1 MKTFLTPL
9 STQEENAY
17 LRRMASG
24 DREAKRKLVEHNM
37 RLVAHVAKKYYN
49 SEDDMEDMI
58 SIGTIGLLKAV
69 DTYNPGKGS
78 KLATYAARCI
88 DNELL
93 MYFRGKKKRAKD
105 ISIYEPIGTDKEGNQ
120 IHLFDVLEEET
131 VDVVEQME
139 HEKDL
144 ATLRRL
150 LPSVLSDR
158 EYQIISMRTVSEGT
172 PTLPSGRL
180 PRDWGSPAPMSPAS
194 RRRRLAS
201 CGRRFLRR
209 MGRRAVGETRKN
221 KNYFFQKD
229 GICVM
234 IIPSFLSLLSFDRF
248 FPFFSAEY
256 ARVRSDAIVQYGL
269 YGHDSRH

>member
-131 VDVVEQME
+131 VDVVEEME

-158 EYQIISMRTVSEGT
+158 EYQIISMRYGIGRNAHITQREAAQRLGISRSYVSRIEKKALGKLREAFFAQNG
-172 PTLPSGRL
+172 PQG
-180 PRDWGSPAPMSPAS
+180 S
-194 RRRRLAS
+194 RR
-201 CGRRFLRR
+201 
-209 MGRRAVGETRKN
+209 N
-221 KNYFFQKD
+221 KKK
-229 GICVM
+229 
-234 IIPSFLSLLSFDRF
+234 
-248 FPFFSAEY
+248 
-256 ARVRSDAIVQYGL
+256 
-269 YGHDSRH
+269 

>member
-17 LRRMASG
+17 LRRM
-24 DREAKRKLVEHNM
+24 EAKRKLVEHNM

-158 EYQIISMRTVSEGT
+158 EYQIISMRYGIGRNAHITQREAAQRLGISRSYVSRIEKKALGKLREAFFAQNG
-172 PTLPSGRL
+172 PQG
-180 PRDWGSPAPMSPAS
+180 S
-194 RRRRLAS
+194 RR
-201 CGRRFLRR
+201 
-209 MGRRAVGETRKN
+209 N
-221 KNYFFQKD
+221 KKK
-229 GICVM
+229 
-234 IIPSFLSLLSFDRF
+234 
-248 FPFFSAEY
+248 
-256 ARVRSDAIVQYGL
+256 
-269 YGHDSRH
+269 

>member
-158 EYQIISMRTVSEGT
+158 EYQIISMRYGIGRNAHITQREAAQRLGISRSYVSRIEKKALGKVGEAFVAQNG
-172 PTLPSGRL
+172 PQG
-180 PRDWGSPAPMSPAS
+180 
-194 RRRRLAS
+194 RRR
-201 CGRRFLRR
+201 
-209 MGRRAVGETRKN
+209 TK
-221 KNYFFQKD
+221 KK
-229 GICVM
+229 
-234 IIPSFLSLLSFDRF
+234 
-248 FPFFSAEY
+248 
-256 ARVRSDAIVQYGL
+256 
-269 YGHDSRH
+269 

>member
-69 DTYNPGKGS
+69 DTYKPGKGS

-158 EYQIISMRTVSEGT
+158 EYQIISMRYGIGRNAHITQREAAQRLGISRSYVSRIEKKALGKLREAFFAQNG
-172 PTLPSGRL
+172 PQG
-180 PRDWGSPAPMSPAS
+180 S
-194 RRRRLAS
+194 RR
-201 CGRRFLRR
+201 
-209 MGRRAVGETRKN
+209 N
-221 KNYFFQKD
+221 KKK
-229 GICVM
+229 
-234 IIPSFLSLLSFDRF
+234 
-248 FPFFSAEY
+248 
-256 ARVRSDAIVQYGL
+256 
-269 YGHDSRH
+269 

>member
-49 SEDDMEDMI
+49 SEDDMEDLI

-158 EYQIISMRTVSEGT
+158 EYQIISMRYGIGRNAHITQREAAQRLGISRSYVSRIEKKALGKLREAFFAQNG
-172 PTLPSGRL
+172 PQG
-180 PRDWGSPAPMSPAS
+180 S
-194 RRRRLAS
+194 RR
-201 CGRRFLRR
+201 
-209 MGRRAVGETRKN
+209 N
-221 KNYFFQKD
+221 KKK
-229 GICVM
+229 
-234 IIPSFLSLLSFDRF
+234 
-248 FPFFSAEY
+248 
-256 ARVRSDAIVQYGL
+256 
-269 YGHDSRH
+269 

>member
-1 MKTFLTPL
+1 MKTFLTPP

-158 EYQIISMRTVSEGT
+158 EYQIISMRYGIGRNAHITQREAAQRLGTSRSYVSRIEKKALGKLREASFAQNG
-172 PTLPSGRL
+172 PQG
-180 PRDWGSPAPMSPAS
+180 S
-194 RRRRLAS
+194 RR
-201 CGRRFLRR
+201 
-209 MGRRAVGETRKN
+209 N
-221 KNYFFQKD
+221 KKK
-229 GICVM
+229 
-234 IIPSFLSLLSFDRF
+234 
-248 FPFFSAEY
+248 
-256 ARVRSDAIVQYGL
+256 
-269 YGHDSRH
+269 

>member
-1 MKTFLTPL
+1 MRTFLTPL

-158 EYQIISMRTVSEGT
+158 EYQIISMRYGIGRNAHITQREAAQRLGISRSYVSRIEKKALGKLREAFFAQNG
-172 PTLPSGRL
+172 PQG
-180 PRDWGSPAPMSPAS
+180 S
-194 RRRRLAS
+194 RR
-201 CGRRFLRR
+201 
-209 MGRRAVGETRKN
+209 N
-221 KNYFFQKD
+221 KKK
-229 GICVM
+229 
-234 IIPSFLSLLSFDRF
+234 
-248 FPFFSAEY
+248 
-256 ARVRSDAIVQYGL
+256 
-269 YGHDSRH
+269 

>member
-1 MKTFLTPL
+1 LKTFLTPL

-158 EYQIISMRTVSEGT
+158 EYQIISMRYGIGRNAHITQREAAQRLGISRSYVSRIEKKALGKLREAFFAQNG
-172 PTLPSGRL
+172 PQG
-180 PRDWGSPAPMSPAS
+180 S
-194 RRRRLAS
+194 RR
-201 CGRRFLRR
+201 
-209 MGRRAVGETRKN
+209 N
-221 KNYFFQKD
+221 KKK
-229 GICVM
+229 
-234 IIPSFLSLLSFDRF
+234 
-248 FPFFSAEY
+248 
-256 ARVRSDAIVQYGL
+256 
-269 YGHDSRH
+269 

>member
-158 EYQIISMRTVSEGT
+158 EYQIISMRYGI
-172 PTLPSGRL
+172 GRNAHITQREAAQRL
-180 PRDWGSPAPMSPAS
+180 GISRSYDSRIEKKALGKLREAFFAQNGPQGS
-194 RRRRLAS
+194 RR
-201 CGRRFLRR
+201 
-209 MGRRAVGETRKN
+209 N
-221 KNYFFQKD
+221 KKK
-229 GICVM
+229 
-234 IIPSFLSLLSFDRF
+234 
-248 FPFFSAEY
+248 
-256 ARVRSDAIVQYGL
+256 
-269 YGHDSRH
+269 

>member
-150 LPSVLSDR
+150 LPSGLSDR
-158 EYQIISMRTVSEGT
+158 EYQIISMRYGIGRNAHITQREAAQRLGISRSYVSRIEKKALGKLREAFFAQNG
-172 PTLPSGRL
+172 PQG
-180 PRDWGSPAPMSPAS
+180 S
-194 RRRRLAS
+194 RR
-201 CGRRFLRR
+201 
-209 MGRRAVGETRKN
+209 N
-221 KNYFFQKD
+221 KKK
-229 GICVM
+229 
-234 IIPSFLSLLSFDRF
+234 
-248 FPFFSAEY
+248 
-256 ARVRSDAIVQYGL
+256 
-269 YGHDSRH
+269 

>member
-158 EYQIISMRTVSEGT
+158 EYQIISMRYGIGRNAHITQREAAQRLGISRSYVSRTEKKALGKLREAFFAQNG
-172 PTLPSGRL
+172 PQG
-180 PRDWGSPAPMSPAS
+180 S
-194 RRRRLAS
+194 RR
-201 CGRRFLRR
+201 
-209 MGRRAVGETRKN
+209 N
-221 KNYFFQKD
+221 KKK
-229 GICVM
+229 
-234 IIPSFLSLLSFDRF
+234 
-248 FPFFSAEY
+248 
-256 ARVRSDAIVQYGL
+256 
-269 YGHDSRH
+269 

>member
-158 EYQIISMRTVSEGT
+158 EYQIISMRYGIGRNAHITQREAAQRLGISRSYVSRIEKKALG
-172 PTLPSGRL
+172 
-180 PRDWGSPAPMSPAS
+180 
-194 RRRRLAS
+194 
-201 CGRRFLRR
+201 
-209 MGRRAVGETRKN
+209 
-221 KNYFFQKD
+221 
-229 GICVM
+229 
-234 IIPSFLSLLSFDRF
+234 
-248 FPFFSAEY
+248 
-256 ARVRSDAIVQYGL
+256 
-269 YGHDSRH
+269 

>member
-158 EYQIISMRTVSEGT
+158 EYQIISMRYGI
-172 PTLPSGRL
+172 GRNAHMTQ
-180 PRDWGSPAPMSPAS
+180 R
-194 RRRRLAS
+194 
-201 CGRRFLRR
+201 
-209 MGRRAVGETRKN
+209 
-221 KNYFFQKD
+221 
-229 GICVM
+229 
-234 IIPSFLSLLSFDRF
+234 
-248 FPFFSAEY
+248 
-256 ARVRSDAIVQYGL
+256 
-269 YGHDSRH
+269 

>member
-158 EYQIISMRTVSEGT
+158 EYQIISMRYGIGRNAHITQREAAQRLGVCRSYVSRIEKKALGKLREAFFAQNG
-172 PTLPSGRL
+172 PQG
-180 PRDWGSPAPMSPAS
+180 S
-194 RRRRLAS
+194 RR
-201 CGRRFLRR
+201 
-209 MGRRAVGETRKN
+209 N
-221 KNYFFQKD
+221 KKK
-229 GICVM
+229 
-234 IIPSFLSLLSFDRF
+234 
-248 FPFFSAEY
+248 
-256 ARVRSDAIVQYGL
+256 
-269 YGHDSRH
+269 

>member
-158 EYQIISMRTVSEGT
+158 EYQIISMRYGIGRNAHITQREAAQRLGISRSYVSRIEKKALGKLREAFFAQNG
-172 PTLPSGRL
+172 PQ
-180 PRDWGSPAPMSPAS
+180 GSRS
-194 RRRRLAS
+194 
-201 CGRRFLRR
+201 
-209 MGRRAVGETRKN
+209 N
-221 KNYFFQKD
+221 KKK
-229 GICVM
+229 
-234 IIPSFLSLLSFDRF
+234 
-248 FPFFSAEY
+248 
-256 ARVRSDAIVQYGL
+256 
-269 YGHDSRH
+269 

>member
-158 EYQIISMRTVSEGT
+158 EYQVISMRYGIGRNAHITQREAAQRLGISRSYVSRIEKKALGKLREAFFAQNG
-172 PTLPSGRL
+172 PQG
-180 PRDWGSPAPMSPAS
+180 S
-194 RRRRLAS
+194 RR
-201 CGRRFLRR
+201 
-209 MGRRAVGETRKN
+209 N
-221 KNYFFQKD
+221 KKK
-229 GICVM
+229 
-234 IIPSFLSLLSFDRF
+234 
-248 FPFFSAEY
+248 
-256 ARVRSDAIVQYGL
+256 
-269 YGHDSRH
+269 

>member
-158 EYQIISMRTVSEGT
+158 EYQIISMRYGIGRNAHITQREAAQRLGISRSYVSRIEKKALGKLREAFFAQNG
-172 PTLPSGRL
+172 PQG
-180 PRDWGSPAPMSPAS
+180 S
-194 RRRRLAS
+194 RR
-201 CGRRFLRR
+201 
-209 MGRRAVGETRKN
+209 TK
-221 KNYFFQKD
+221 KK
-229 GICVM
+229 
-234 IIPSFLSLLSFDRF
+234 
-248 FPFFSAEY
+248 
-256 ARVRSDAIVQYGL
+256 
-269 YGHDSRH
+269 

>member
-158 EYQIISMRTVSEGT
+158 EYQIISMRYGIGRNAHITQREAAQRLGISRSYVSRIEKKALGKLREAFFAQNG
-172 PTLPSGRL
+172 PQ
-180 PRDWGSPAPMSPAS
+180 GSP
-194 RRRRLAS
+194 R
-201 CGRRFLRR
+201 
-209 MGRRAVGETRKN
+209 N
-221 KNYFFQKD
+221 KKK
-229 GICVM
+229 
-234 IIPSFLSLLSFDRF
+234 
-248 FPFFSAEY
+248 
-256 ARVRSDAIVQYGL
+256 
-269 YGHDSRH
+269 

>member
-58 SIGTIGLLKAV
+58 SIGTIGLIKGISSYKPV

-158 EYQIISMRTVSEGT
+158 EYQIISMRYGIGRNAHITQREAAQRLGISRSYVSRIEKKALGKLREAFFAQNG
-172 PTLPSGRL
+172 PQG
-180 PRDWGSPAPMSPAS
+180 S
-194 RRRRLAS
+194 RR
-201 CGRRFLRR
+201 
-209 MGRRAVGETRKN
+209 N
-221 KNYFFQKD
+221 KKK
-229 GICVM
+229 
-234 IIPSFLSLLSFDRF
+234 
-248 FPFFSAEY
+248 
-256 ARVRSDAIVQYGL
+256 
-269 YGHDSRH
+269 